1 MLMQNSTINMKFIT
15 SRINILFF
23 YEVKSISL
31 INMTLETEF
40 RRALVHVVFIR
51 YVDNR
56 TESTYL

>member
-31 INMTLETEF
+31 INMTLET
-40 RRALVHVVFIR
+40 VV
-51 YVDNR
+51 
-56 TESTYL
+56 